1 MWIARVCLAGLT
13 YELKVQ
19 RALPGGRCAQR
30 WCWWGHSCPTAAVQQ
45 TLQGA
50 SLCSPSIHKTL
61 LPFFGFFF
69 FFLFSF
75 FAEKWTQISRATA
88 TVWLIPSPFSQIL
101 RITSL
106 FVISKTDLKGIVS
119 VSRPYTFSYRNCG
132 FIYLFFNKRKHGI
145 KQTNKQTS
153 SRQLH
158 NLFGAKPRRFN
169 HNCAT
174 IHRRDRKLETSQCPG
189 QSPRHRGTPIGTP
202 RAAFCSR
209 GQAERVLSRAKAFS
223 LSID

>member
-1 MWIARVCLAGLT
+1 MSLKSNVLCLG
-13 YELKVQ
+13 VDV
-19 RALPGGRCAQR
+19 
-30 WCWWGHSCPTAAVQQ
+30 HSVGADGDTHVQQ
-45 TLQGA
+45 QRCSKLYKEQA
-50 SLCSPSIHKTL
+50 FVLPQYIKPCSLFL
-61 LPFFGFFF
+61 AFF

-106 FVISKTDLKGIVS
+106 LVISKTDLKGIVS

-145 KQTNKQTS
+145 KQTNKQKS

-158 NLFGAKPRRFN
+158 NLFRAKPRRFN

-174 IHRRDRKLETSQCPG
+174 IHRRDRELETSQCPG
-189 QSPRHRGTPIGTP
+189 QSPRHHGTPIGTP